1 MKILKQEQFVWET
14 IEDKNKRILNS
25 AALPTATELFFR
37 KKEENENERNTQ
49 RNQTLETLY
58 GEKESLKTR
67 NHAQANP
74 TDQDT
79 KPPNQQA
86 DTQVSEQA
94 NLTAFNKPNALNH
107 NTPKS
112 NTLNTHKR
120 VKTEDRAIIT
130 SSHSQNPNSKNP
142 NPSHNTQENPLQK
155 AERLAHEVIRETQKI
170 EKLGQKMKLK
180 HKYIWGSWWNK
191 ALGWG
196 YKCCYV
202 TNRYGRCLGADG
214 KALAVLEELKVKM
227 ELQKE
232 ELEKR
237 KMDEIGEDTV
247 QFEGFEMAPK
257 SEAQNEKREIALG
270 G

>member
-37 KKEENENERNTQ
+37 KKEENEKERNTQ

-58 GEKESLKTR
+58 GEKESLKKR

-74 TDQDT
+74 SNQET
-79 KPPNQQA
+79 KHPHQQGIP
-86 DTQVSEQA
+86 QVSEQA
-94 NLTAFNKPNALNH
+94 NNTGFNKPNAPDRIH
-107 NTPKS
+107 TQS
-112 NTLNTHKR
+112 NTLNAHKR

-130 SSHSQNPNSKNP
+130 SSHTQNPNSQNPNSS
-142 NPSHNTQENPLQK
+142 PSKQENPLQK

-180 HKYIWGSWWNK
+180 HKFIWGSWWNK

-227 ELQKE
+227 EQQKE

-237 KMDEIGEDTV
+237 KMDEKEEDTG

-257 SEAQNEKREIALG
+257 NDVQNENNEIALG
-270 G
+270 V